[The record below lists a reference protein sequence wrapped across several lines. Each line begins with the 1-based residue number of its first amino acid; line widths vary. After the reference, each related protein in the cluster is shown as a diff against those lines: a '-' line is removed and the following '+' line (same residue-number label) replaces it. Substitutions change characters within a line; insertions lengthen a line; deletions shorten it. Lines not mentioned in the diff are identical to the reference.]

1 MDNNTATDFDSDD
14 SVALSAFWDAVGR
27 GDPNPPTAGL
37 DPDTVSLVRLVRGA
51 SRSEVPGGGRDR
63 ALAAAMHELAGHKVR
78 QNGHGRRTDVL
89 TTTTVPLHPD
99 FTPANSRS
107 DPRPGRREALRP
119 MPAAPRRGF
128 GTFASLAAVALLLLA
143 LWGGM
148 SATRSRFFG
157 SDDTRM
163 VSIPAVQVSP
173 ESTPPADIPFRTIVI
188 PAEYLPAGKIEIT
201 TAEYN
206 QAAQTTET
214 FPYLPLVGVHIIS
227 TGTFGVTTESPRLV
241 WRVGAAA
248 PLMEKTPGAESIVG
262 PGDIIAYLGNAPQT
276 VRVIGNDPVTALF
289 ILFLGPSAATGA
301 TEDATVAVRQVTLEP
316 GATLSAAGDAP
327 IARFVES
334 GVLTMDVIPAGES
347 TPTGSVTAPGFIPYD
362 PLPQGSRLIL
372 RNADDEPLVFL
383 EAVITLPAE
392 AGTPAA
398 GTPTN

>member
-1 MDNNTATDFDSDD
+1 
-14 SVALSAFWDAVGR
+14 
-27 GDPNPPTAGL
+27 
-37 DPDTVSLVRLVRGA
+37 
-51 SRSEVPGGGRDR
+51 
-63 ALAAAMHELAGHKVR
+63 
-78 QNGHGRRTDVL
+78 
-89 TTTTVPLHPD
+89 
-99 FTPANSRS
+99 
-107 DPRPGRREALRP
+107 
-119 MPAAPRRGF
+119 
-128 GTFASLAAVALLLLA
+128 
-143 LWGGM
+143 
-148 SATRSRFFG
+148 
-157 SDDTRM
+157 
-163 VSIPAVQVSP
+163 
-173 ESTPPADIPFRTIVI
+173 
-188 PAEYLPAGKIEIT
+188 
-201 TAEYN
+201 
-206 QAAQTTET
+206 
-214 FPYLPLVGVHIIS
+214 
-227 TGTFGVTTESPRLV
+227 
-241 WRVGAAA
+241 
-248 PLMEKTPGAESIVG
+248 MEKTPGAESIVG